1 MPYILLNSTSVYA
14 NPHQAPCKYFML
26 PPPPL
31 QALVRITEAARLDS
45 GLLHQLSMS
54 GRGTVHSAGLMSIE
68 LPVGAKPISDLLP
81 QFLPLRKRG

>member
-14 NPHQAPCKYFML
+14 NPPKAPCKYFML

-54 GRGTVHSAGLMSIE
+54 RRGTVHSAVLMSIE
-68 LPVGAKPISDLLP
+68 LPAGAKPTSDLLP

>member
-14 NPHQAPCKYFML
+14 NPHQALCKYFML

-54 GRGTVHSAGLMSIE
+54 RRGTVHSAGLMSTE
-68 LPVGAKPISDLLP
+68 LPAGTKPTSELLP
-81 QFLPLRKRG
+81 QFLPLRKWG